1 MADRRFVERA
11 CHQALD
17 AHETDNVDF
26 HDALST
32 AERMYAHN
40 WRIHRQERNLWSERD
55 DARAA
60 RFTLPNG
67 TARRLFDTDEDIQRM
82 LRVIGV
88 DSVDDLFQVI
98 PEALRLAGDLDLPP
112 PLCEADLLQHLK
124 ELGALNQPQSRETGV
139 LVFAGAGLYP
149 HQVPAAVDALAGRS
163 EFYTAYTPYQPELS
177 QARC

>member
-1 MADRRFVERA
+1 MSDRRFVERA

-40 WRIHRQERNLWSERD
+40 WKIHRQERGRWSERD

-67 TARRLFDTDEDIQRM
+67 TARRLFDTDEDMQR
-82 LRVIGV
+82 LLASRDV
-88 DSVDDLFQVI
+88 
-98 PEALRLAGDLDLPP
+98 RLATYRDALQHILETRVDATTPQFEPVLRAFLDFARARNPGAYPWRTSFGDLRCVFPGRDIWAFW
-112 PLCEADLLQHLK
+112 LCLRDMWPSQ
-124 ELGALNQPQSRETGV
+124 NQ
-139 LVFAGAGLYP
+139 
-149 HQVPAAVDALAGRS
+149 
-163 EFYTAYTPYQPELS
+163 
-177 QARC
+177 